1 MANINDALRIGRA
14 FINSAQARILRLSEL
29 RHDPDFFQKVFQ
41 VAFAAI
47 RLVIEHNPHK
57 SASLSR
63 LAFVLSTANM
73 TDFYRILETP
83 RRWFFPINANSID
96 ENKTFD
102 SLIEVL
108 CQHYGI
114 AFQREN
120 GAIVNVGDPNLVKIA
135 KACLREHL
143 NDMMKRGIAYRNTDE
158 LKEVLLKSIQM
169 KGTIHIAYNG
179 NVVWINDKKVI
190 EIDDNGKVIE
200 LGKFKERIN
209 NNIIVGRKDE
219 FGRQINDITV
229 IVAADYAVNGLNL
242 NALEIHVRHT
252 PLLERITNVLWN
264 IVDVGCIG
272 LYLQGWN
279 LIDTAKWAERVGQ
292 YEAFTWVKKH
302 ELETYVRVFVCGA
315 YLAKLVEAARK
326 LRSDALTPQERNNAR
341 SDVIICIAELIF
353 NGSGY
358 LKHVGYMKISHT
370 FIEVSAIVAKS
381 LGVWF
386 MATKPRHEFFQQAAP
401 AA

>member
-14 FINSAQARILRLSEL
+14 FINSAGAGIQRLSAL

-41 VAFAAI
+41 VAFAFT

-83 RRWFFPINANSID
+83 RRWFFPINVSSVD
-96 ENKTFD
+96 ENKTLD
-102 SLIEVL
+102 SLTEVL
-108 CQHYGI
+108 CQHYGV
-114 AFQREN
+114 AFQRNN
-120 GAIVNVGDPNLVKIA
+120 GVIVNVGDPNLVTIARYCLETHLEDMADKKIA
-135 KACLREHL
+135 YC
-143 NDMMKRGIAYRNTDE
+143 NTDE
-158 LKEVLLKSIQM
+158 LKGVLQKHILM
-169 KGTIHIAYNG
+169 WGGGTIQ
-179 NVVWINDKKVI
+179 
-190 EIDDNGKVIE
+190 IDNNGKVIKP
-200 LGKFKERIN
+200 GAVN
-209 NNIIVGRKDE
+209 P
-219 FGRQINDITV
+219 
-229 IVAADYAVNGLNL
+229 IVAANYPVVGLNL
-242 NALEIHVRHT
+242 NALKVHLRHT
-252 PLLERITNVLWN
+252 PLLERVTNVLWN

-279 LIDTAKWAERVGQ
+279 LIDTAKWAERIGK

-315 YLAKLVEAARK
+315 FLAKLVEAARK
-326 LRSDALTPQERNNAR
+326 LRNDALTPQERNNAR
-341 SDVIICIAELIF
+341 NDVIVCIAELIF

-358 LKHVGYMKISHT
+358 LNHAGYMKISHT
-370 FIEVSAIVAKS
+370 FIELSAIVAKF

-386 MATKPRHEFFQQAAP
+386 IATKPGHEFFQQAAP